1 MGGLIVL
8 TPEAV
13 MKLDGAPM
21 RSVFKSIDKESLF
34 KGLERAKALKL
45 AKFPK
50 SLGAQLVELLDP
62 APPSRFKSLF
72 GRAVA
77 GDADA
82 VAEVG
87 AMGDWEVFCSTAE
100 PTTPLRAKIPCDM
113 FAEVAQ
119 ASKVAEA
126 LAREQDFK
134 GLAAECRGNP
144 VLNLYMPEAV
154 LSEIGAAVEPWEI
167 DAPRVA
173 ALLDLMVSQLAK
185 VDVFT
190 RALRGASREQ
200 DGFEFLL
207 RRAANGVCKP
217 GRQYIAWLKP
227 LLGVKQ
233 ARELLDLDQ
242 LNADPVID
250 ESTLKR
256 WHSGSEFPSE
266 AKLGKFVSSIF
277 RSQAKSSAKRTL
289 FLAEENY
296 HAARRLDQVLGLF
309 RSISSNAARLDRAER
324 WRLLTGASDADT
336 WVATRYCAWLR
347 HWEASSSPGPGQ
359 AS

>member
-1 MGGLIVL
+1 MGGLIVF
-8 TPEAV
+8 TPDAV

-21 RSVFKSIDKESLF
+21 RAVFKSIDKESLF
-34 KGLERAKALKL
+34 KGLERAKALNL
-45 AKFPK
+45 AKVPK

-62 APPSRFKSLF
+62 SPPSRFKSLF

-87 AMGDWEVFCSTAE
+87 AMGDWEVFCSTADS
-100 PTTPLRAKIPCDM
+100 TTPLRNKIPCDM
-113 FAEVAQ
+113 FAEVEQ

-126 LAREQDFK
+126 LARAQDFK
-134 GLAAECRGNP
+134 GLAAECRRNP
-144 VLNLYMPEAV
+144 VLNLYMSEAV
-154 LSEIGAAVEPWEI
+154 LSEIEAAVEPWQI
-167 DAPRVA
+167 DEPRVA
-173 ALLDLMVSQLAK
+173 SLLDLMVSQLAK
-185 VDVFT
+185 VDVCT

-200 DGFEFLL
+200 DGFDFLL
-207 RRAANGVCKP
+207 RRDSNGVCKP
-217 GRQYIAWLKP
+217 GRQYIAWLKL

-242 LNADPVID
+242 RHANPVID

-266 AKLGKFVSSIF
+266 PKLGKFVSSILQ
-277 RSQAKSSAKRTL
+277 SQKESSAKRTL
-289 FLAEENY
+289 LLAEENY

-309 RSISSNAARLDRAER
+309 RSISSNAARLDTAER
-324 WRLLTGASDADT
+324 WRLLTGAPDADT
-336 WVATRYCAWLR
+336 WIAPRYSAWLR
-347 HWEASSSPGPGQ
+347 HWEASTS
-359 AS
+359 

>member
-13 MKLDGAPM
+13 MKLEGAPM
-21 RSVFKSIDKESLF
+21 RAVFKSIGKESLF
-34 KGLERAKALKL
+34 KGLERAKALNL
-45 AKFPK
+45 AKLPK

-62 APPSRFKSLF
+62 APPSRFKSVL

-87 AMGDWEVFCSTAE
+87 AIGDWEVFCSMAD
-100 PTTPLRAKIPCDM
+100 PATPKRAKIPYDM

-119 ASKVAEA
+119 ASNLAEA
-126 LAREQDFK
+126 LAREHDFR
-134 GLAAECRGNP
+134 GLAAECRGNH
-144 VLNLYMPEAV
+144 VLSLYMSEAI
-154 LSEIGAAVEPWEI
+154 LSEIEAAVEPWQI

-173 ALLDLMVSQLAK
+173 ALLDLMVAQSAK
-185 VDVFT
+185 VDVCT

-200 DGFEFLL
+200 DGFDFLL

-217 GRQYIAWLKP
+217 GRQYIAWLKL

-242 LNADPVID
+242 RHANPVID

-266 AKLGKFVSSIF
+266 AKLGKFVSSIL
-277 RSQAKSSAKRTL
+277 RSQAKSSAKQKL
-289 FLAEENY
+289 LLAEENY
-296 HAARRLDQVLGLF
+296 HAARRLDQVIGLF
-309 RSISSNAARLDRAER
+309 RSISSNAARLDTAER
-324 WRLLTGASDADT
+324 WRLLTGAPDADT
-336 WVATRYCAWLR
+336 WVATRYSAWLR
-347 HWEASSSPGPGQ
+347 HWEASSSPGPG
-359 AS
+359 

>member
-13 MKLDGAPM
+13 MKLDGSPI
-21 RSVFKSIDKESLF
+21 RSVFTAIGKESLF
-34 KGLERAKALKL
+34 KGLERAKALNL
-45 AKFPK
+45 AKLPK

-62 APPSRFKSLF
+62 APPSRFKGLF

-77 GDADA
+77 GDAGA

-87 AMGDWEVFCSTAE
+87 AMGDWEVFCSTADS
-100 PTTPLRAKIPCDM
+100 TTPLRNKIPCDM
-113 FAEVAQ
+113 FAEVEQ

-126 LAREQDFK
+126 LARAQGFK

-144 VLNLYMPEAV
+144 VLNLYMSEAV
-154 LSEIGAAVEPWEI
+154 LSEIEAAVEPWEI

-173 ALLDLMVSQLAK
+173 ALLDLMVSQSAK
-185 VDVFT
+185 VDVYT
-190 RALRGASREQ
+190 RALRGASQEQ
-200 DGFEFLL
+200 DGFDFLL
-207 RRAANGVCKP
+207 HRAANGVCKP
-217 GRQYIAWLKP
+217 GRQYIAWLKL

-242 LNADPVID
+242 RYASPVID

-256 WHSGSEFPSE
+256 WHSGSEFPRE
-266 AKLGKFVSSIF
+266 AKLGKFVSSIL
-277 RSQAKSSAKRTL
+277 RSQAKSSAKQKL
-289 FLAEENY
+289 LLAEENY

-309 RSISSNAARLDRAER
+309 RSISSNASRLDTAER
-324 WRLLTGASDADT
+324 WRLLTGAPDADT
-336 WVATRYCAWLR
+336 WIATRYSAWLR
-347 HWEASSSPGPGQ
+347 HWEASTS
-359 AS
+359 